1 MIMFKTKKVG
11 GLTLA
16 EKLAETREKYN
27 LDLDFIS
34 DKTKIPQKYLA
45 YLEEERFDKLP
56 AGVYVRGFLKK
67 IAEFYEVD
75 PRSFVALY
83 EKEEG
88 IRKNIDK
95 SRYPVLNLAKNP
107 TFIITPKKITLFA
120 ISVMLILFLSFLAFQ
135 VSSVFKGP
143 RLVIDSPLD
152 NSTAESTPILVSG
165 EVKDSVASVSINGRI
180 VDLKDGGKI
189 SQYVNLSP
197 GLNKITISATN
208 RFKKSNVTVRNV
220 ILKVEEGQ

>member
-16 EKLAETREKYN
+16 EKLAEMRKKYN
-27 LDLDFIS
+27 LDMDFIS
-34 DKTKIPQKYLA
+34 DKTKIPQKYLI
-45 YLEEERFDKLP
+45 YLENEKFDKLP
-56 AGVYVRGFLKK
+56 AGVYVKGFLKK
-67 IAEFYEVD
+67 IAEFYELD
-75 PRSFVALY
+75 QKSFLLLY

-95 SRYPVLNLAKNP
+95 GRFPALNLAKNP

-120 ISVMLILFLSFLAFQ
+120 ISIILILFSSFLAYH

-143 RLVIDSPLD
+143 QLIIDSPLD
-152 NSTAESTPILVSG
+152 NSVVESAPILVSG
-165 EVKDSVASVSINGRI
+165 EVKDSAAQVSINGQI
-180 VDLKDGGKI
+180 IGLKEDGKI

-197 GLNKITISATN
+197 GLNKITISAVN
-208 RFKKSNVTVRNV
+208 RFKKSNVVVRNV
-220 ILKVEEGQ
+220 ILKEESGQ

>member
-16 EKLAETREKYN
+16 EKLAEMRKKYN
-27 LDLDFIS
+27 LDMDFIS
-34 DKTKIPQKYLA
+34 DKTKIPQKYLI
-45 YLEEERFDKLP
+45 YLENEKFDKLP
-56 AGVYVRGFLKK
+56 AGVYVKGFLKK
-67 IAEFYEVD
+67 IAEFYELD
-75 PRSFVALY
+75 QKSFLLLY

-95 SRYPVLNLAKNP
+95 GRFPALNLAKNP

-120 ISVMLILFLSFLAFQ
+120 ISVMLILFSSFLVYQ

-143 RLVIDSPLD
+143 QLIIDSPLD
-152 NSTAESTPILVSG
+152 NSVVESAPILVSG
-165 EVKDSVASVSINGRI
+165 EVKDSAAQVSINGQI
-180 VDLKDGGKI
+180 IGLKEDGKI

-197 GLNKITISATN
+197 GLNKITISAVN
-208 RFKKSNVTVRNV
+208 RFKKSNVVVRNV
-220 ILKVEEGQ
+220 ILKEESGQ

>member
-16 EKLAETREKYN
+16 EKLAEMRKKYN
-27 LDLDFIS
+27 LGTDFIS
-34 DKTKIPQKYLA
+34 EKTKIPQKYLI
-45 YLEEERFDKLP
+45 YLEDERFDKLP

-67 IAEFYEVD
+67 IAEFYEMD
-75 PRSFVALY
+75 PKSLVLLY
-83 EKEEG
+83 KKEEG

-95 SRYPVLNLAKNP
+95 SKYPVLSLAKNP

-120 ISVMLILFLSFLAFQ
+120 ISVMLILFSSFLVYQ

-143 RLVIDSPLD
+143 QLIIASPPD
-152 NSTAESTPILVSG
+152 NSIVESTPILVSG
-165 EVKDSVASVSINGRI
+165 EVKDSMASVSINGRI
-180 VDLKDGGKI
+180 IDLKEGGKI

-208 RFKKSNVTVRNV
+208 RFKKSNVIVRNV
-220 ILKVEEGQ
+220 ILKAEEGQ

>member
-1 MIMFKTKKVG
+1 MFKTKKVG

-16 EKLAETREKYN
+16 EKLAEMRKKYN
-27 LDLDFIS
+27 LGMDFIS
-34 DKTKIPQKYLA
+34 DKTKIPKKYLA

-56 AGVYVRGFLKK
+56 AEVYVKGFLKK
-67 IAEFYEVD
+67 IAEFYELD
-75 PRSFVALY
+75 PKSFVLLY

-95 SRYPVLNLAKNP
+95 GRFPALNLAKNP

-120 ISVMLILFLSFLAFQ
+120 ISIILILFSSFLAYH

-143 RLVIDSPLD
+143 QLIIDSPLD
-152 NSTAESTPILVSG
+152 NSVVESAPILVSG
-165 EVKDSVASVSINGRI
+165 EVKDSAAQVSINGQI
-180 VDLKDGGKI
+180 IGLKEDGKI

-197 GLNKITISATN
+197 GLNKITISAVN
-208 RFKKSNVTVRNV
+208 RFKKSNVVVRNV
-220 ILKVEEGQ
+220 ILKEESGQ